1 MGKEILTIEINFTAI
16 KSYFL
21 KDVDIDKVLESN
33 KISSDEKIYMYFIGY
48 LYNDKEVKL
57 SYIMLPKTNA

>member
-21 KDVDIDKVLESN
+21 KDVDIDKILESN

-57 SYIMLPKTNA
+57 SDIMLPKTNA

>member
-1 MGKEILTIEINFTAI
+1 MGKEILTIKINFTAI

>member
-1 MGKEILTIEINFTAI
+1 MGKEILTIEINFAAI

>member
-21 KDVDIDKVLESN
+21 KDVDIDKILESN

>member
-1 MGKEILTIEINFTAI
+1 MGKEILAIEINFTAI